1 MTLDF
6 LLAVS
11 FVGILATYGLLT
23 MALWAGRIGLPK
35 LDFATAMTKFTYGD
49 SYNGDPPFLMGN
61 FVVYMNGIFFA
72 LLYATVVEAYLPGT
86 ALIKGTIYGI
96 ILWFVSCVFYV
107 PVFLREG
114 VFLSKIHKNAW
125 MTSLMVHVVWG
136 LIVGWLSPTI

>member
-11 FVGILATYGLLT
+11 LVGILATYGLLT

-35 LDFATAMTKFTYGD
+35 LDFATAMTKFTYGE
-49 SYNGDPPFLMGN
+49 SYDGNPPFLMGN
-61 FVVYMNGIFFA
+61 FVVYMNGILFS
-72 LLYATVVEAYLPGT
+72 LLYATVIEAYLPGT
-86 ALIKGTIYGI
+86 ALIKGVTYGI
-96 ILWFVSCVFYV
+96 ILWFISSAFYV

-125 MTSLMVHVVWG
+125 ITSLMVHGLWG